1 MSNQWSK
8 EIKAYAEDHKWIR
21 DHLEALLDKYSEQ
34 WIAVKNQEVIASDVD
49 LMLLRE
55 KLAEPAHT
63 CVEFVTRE
71 PLEMLL

>member
-21 DHLEALLDKYSEQ
+21 DHLEALFDKYPEQ